1 MRIAVFGT
9 GGVGGY
15 FGGRL
20 AQAGEEVVFIAR
32 GEHLRA
38 IRGTGLQV
46 DSLKGDFTIQPMQ
59 ATDEPRQVGEVDAVL
74 VGVKTWQ
81 VPEAAAAMQ
90 PMVGSQTF
98 VVPLENGVDA
108 PEQLAAVLGREH
120 VLGGLCQI
128 SCLLAGPGHVRHVG
142 LDPYIAFGEM
152 DGQPSERAI
161 RLQQAFERAVGVRAE
176 VSADIQAAMW
186 RKFLFI
192 AAISGVGAA
201 TRAPIGVTRSVPET
215 RTLLVQA
222 MREVHTLAQRRGVHL
237 PEEVVDQTLSFID
250 GLAPVV
256 MASMQRDIIEGR
268 PSELAAQNGAVVRM
282 GLEAGIPTPVH
293 TFLYSALLPQ
303 ELKAREQVSF

>member
-1 MRIAVFGT
+1 MRIAVFGA

-20 AQAGEEVVFIAR
+20 AQAGEEVIFIAR

-38 IRGTGLQV
+38 IRKEGLRV
-46 DSLKGDFTIQPMQ
+46 DSLKGDFTIQPAQ
-59 ATDEPRQVGEVDAVL
+59 ATDEPSQVGEVDAAL
-74 VGVKTWQ
+74 VGVKAWQ
-81 VPEAAAAMQ
+81 VPEAAAALQ
-90 PMVGSQTF
+90 PMVGRQTF
-98 VVPLENGVDA
+98 VVPLQNGVDSPA
-108 PEQLAAVLGREH
+108 QLASVLGQDH

-128 SCLLAGPGHVRHVG
+128 SCLLAGPGHIRHVG

-152 DGQPSERAI
+152 DGQPSERAM
-161 RLQQAFERAVGVRAE
+161 RLLQAFERAVGVRAE
-176 VSADIQAAMW
+176 VSKDIQAAMW

-201 TRAPIGVTRSVPET
+201 TRAPIGITRSVPES

-222 MREVHTLAQRRGVHL
+222 MKEVHNLAQWRGVHL
-237 PEEVVDQTLSFID
+237 PEEVVEQTLAFID
-250 GLAPVV
+250 GLAPGV
-256 MASMQRDIIEGR
+256 MASMQRDIIAGR
-268 PSELAAQNGAVVRM
+268 QSELAAQNGAVVRM
-282 GLEAGIPTPVH
+282 GLESGLPTPVH